1 MKKNSIPKSA
11 LAYLIVGLF
20 MTSLTPIIS
29 RYYPISDSLRWFIMG
44 FGLMLEMIAIVK
56 IQRAKKDMSCTAK
69 EQG

>member
-20 MTSLTPIIS
+20 MNSLTPIIS
-29 RYYPISDSLRWFIMG
+29 RYYPISDFLKWFIMG

-56 IQRAKKDMSCTAK
+56 IQRAKKEMSCTAK